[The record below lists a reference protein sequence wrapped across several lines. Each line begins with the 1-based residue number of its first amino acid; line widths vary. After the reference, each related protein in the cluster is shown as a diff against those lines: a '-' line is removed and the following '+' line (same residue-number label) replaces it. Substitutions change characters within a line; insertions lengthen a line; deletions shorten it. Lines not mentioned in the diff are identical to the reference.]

1 MKVIPYIV
9 TSEKTKTKK
18 KSQKTKKFNQRG
30 KELIQQKPKCTEEQ
44 MHTVDFSRCIL
55 KEVLQLKQAHYLN
68 YDPKHS
74 Q

>member
-30 KELIQQKPKCTEEQ
+30 KELIQ
-44 MHTVDFSRCIL
+44 
-55 KEVLQLKQAHYLN
+55 
-68 YDPKHS
+68 
-74 Q
+74 